1 MIDTKQEGSCVTKR
15 ALDPIDFLSKG
26 FMMQRHSSHGV
37 QYTPLQAESVNVITV
52 KYGLDSAS

>member
-1 MIDTKQEGSCVTKR
+1 MIDTKQEESCVTKR
-15 ALDPIDFLSKG
+15 GLDPIDFCFKDL
-26 FMMQRHSSHGV
+26 MLQRHSSHGV